1 MKITIEFDTE
11 SENFEYAELEMY
23 KQARDMLMCLDAI
36 REQLRTW
43 ENGDDRAVIP
53 IDEVSDKIFEIMQD
67 HVNLEKM
74 GY

>member
-1 MKITIEFDTE
+1 MKITLEFDTE
-11 SENFEYAELEMY
+11 SENFDYCDLEMY

-36 REQLRTW
+36 REQLKTW
-43 ENGDDRAVIP
+43 ENRDERVSIP
-53 IDEVSDKIFEIMQD
+53 ISEISDKIFEIMRD

>member
-11 SENFEYAELEMY
+11 SENFEYSELEMY

-43 ENGDDRAVIP
+43 ENRDDRTAIP
-53 IDEVSDKIFEIMQD
+53 IEEISDKIFEIIQD